1 MKIQN
6 SAALRRVAGLLVLT
20 GALAACESD
29 EHRTPQAGKAATGGD
44 FRAQLTALTE
54 AAESDGAAW
63 FALAVDAREAGD
75 RATAARALDEAESA
89 EYSPVRI
96 GLERARLAVLDKDAA
111 AAVRQ
116 LQALADA
123 GFTAVAAITGDPL
136 LSSLAGEPGFDTL
149 VADLS
154 EAAYPCEHQDEFRD
168 FDFWVGEWNVHDGSG
183 QLAGHN
189 VIESS
194 QHGCVLIENWTSATG
209 GTGMSMNW
217 LDHDKGE
224 WVQVW
229 IDSSGGQI
237 DIRGGL
243 TDEGMRLTGKIHYTG
258 SDTTAPFRGLWTP
271 LPDGRVRQFFE
282 QSNDGGETWQ
292 PWFEGFY
299 SRAGQS
305 DSKAAR

>member
-6 SAALRRVAGLLVLT
+6 STAVRRIARLLVLT
-20 GALAACESD
+20 GALAACDSD
-29 EHRTPQAGKAATGGD
+29 ENRTPHSAEAQTGGD
-44 FRAQLTALTE
+44 FSAQLTALAG

-63 FALAVDAREAGD
+63 YALAVDAREAGD
-75 RATAARALDEAESA
+75 GATAARALDEAEAA

-96 GLERARLAVLDKDAA
+96 GLERARLAVLDRDAA
-111 AAVRQ
+111 AAVQ
-116 LQALADA
+116 ELQALADG

-136 LSSLAGEPGFDTL
+136 LSSLAGEPGFDAL
-149 VADLS
+149 VATLS
-154 EAAYPCEHQDEFRD
+154 EAAYPCEHDDKFRD
-168 FDFWVGEWNVHDGSG
+168 FDFWVGEWDVHDGSG

-194 QHGCVLIENWTSATG
+194 QHGCVLVENWTSATG

-217 LDHDKGE
+217 LDHDRDE
-224 WVQVW
+224 WVQIW

-258 SDTTAPFRGLWTP
+258 NNTTAPFRGLWT
-271 LPDGRVRQFFE
+271 LMPDGRVRQFFE

-305 DSKAAR
+305 EGTAAR